1 MENFNK
7 TWPFI
12 TAVVG
17 FGILLFAIFSFIN
30 GAKRELNARMDRV
43 ETKIHNVRTEL
54 KTDIREVKTELNARI
69 DRIEERMEARMDN
82 IEGKMEG
89 IEGKLDQ
96 LILLQAQSMSPHK
109 PIRALPNK
117 KAKRKPAQAR

>member
-69 DRIEERMEARMDN
+69 DRVETRMDN
-82 IEGKMEG
+82 

-117 KAKRKPAQAR
+117 KAKRKPAQAQ

>member
-17 FGILLFAIFSFIN
+17 FGILIFSIFSFMV
-30 GAKRELNARMDRV
+30 GMRTELKADVRQ
-43 ETKIHNVRTEL
+43 VRTEL
-54 KTDIREVKTELNARI
+54 KTDIREIKTELNARI
-69 DRIEERMEARMDN
+69 DRVEARM
-82 IEGKMEG
+82 GG

-96 LILLQAQSMSPHK
+96 LILLQAQSMSHPK
-109 PIRALPNK
+109 PIRTLPNK
-117 KAKRKPAQAR
+117 KTKRKPAQAQ

>member
-1 MENFNK
+1 M
-7 TWPFI
+7 PRI
-12 TAVVG
+12 
-17 FGILLFAIFSFIN
+17 
-30 GAKRELNARMDRV
+30 DRV
-43 ETKIHNVRTEL
+43 ET
-54 KTDIREVKTELNARI
+54 
-69 DRIEERMEARMDN
+69 RMDN
-82 IEGKMEG
+82 